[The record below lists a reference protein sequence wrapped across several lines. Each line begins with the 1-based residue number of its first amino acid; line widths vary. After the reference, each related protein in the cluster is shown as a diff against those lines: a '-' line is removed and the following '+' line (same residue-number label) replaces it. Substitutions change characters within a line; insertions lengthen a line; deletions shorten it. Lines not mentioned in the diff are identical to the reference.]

1 MQTVLF
7 SALFG
12 ISERRERI
20 AFLEKLQTHMSP
32 DIQLVAFNTSTETES
47 DITIINTSTNLKPN
61 FSDIQGAFN
70 TLVEQTCP
78 DQLQT
83 LTTHLLGEAS
93 NLSRKYNNNLKR
105 HIRLTHCFIAALDEH
120 TPSYVFLWNQFN
132 ALHRHFA
139 HILDARG
146 ISYGFFHDGLL
157 PGSIALDF
165 DGEMGES
172 WVTQDT
178 EKFQNINV
186 SSENRGRAQGFL
198 DALALRNVARH
209 TQQDDISVS
218 DALEAIQKNDR
229 PIIFYAGQV
238 DWHAGIQPNGPER
251 LCHSPFYTSTLEA
264 LAHLDAAAGR
274 LGAFIVFKPHP
285 LSKDRYT
292 YLEASDYPNTLIINS
307 TTLESCMDAA
317 DIVTTIASQTSYVA
331 LMAGKSVMM
340 LGRNQITG
348 KGITY
353 DLTSRD
359 GLEKLIL
366 TALQDPLAETRRD
379 MLADHVARLEQA
391 YLYDFDTLDISFYR
405 CDARA
410 AASAITQALKTT
422 SDIPKS

>member
-1 MQTVLF
+1 
-7 SALFG
+7 
-12 ISERRERI
+12 
-20 AFLEKLQTHMSP
+20 
-32 DIQLVAFNTSTETES
+32 
-47 DITIINTSTNLKPN
+47 
-61 FSDIQGAFN
+61 
-70 TLVEQTCP
+70 
-78 DQLQT
+78 
-83 LTTHLLGEAS
+83 
-93 NLSRKYNNNLKR
+93 
-105 HIRLTHCFIAALDEH
+105 
-120 TPSYVFLWNQFN
+120 
-132 ALHRHFA
+132 
-139 HILDARG
+139 
-146 ISYGFFHDGLL
+146 
-157 PGSIALDF
+157 
-165 DGEMGES
+165 
-172 WVTQDT
+172 
-178 EKFQNINV
+178 
-186 SSENRGRAQGFL
+186 
-198 DALALRNVARH
+198 
-209 TQQDDISVS
+209 
-218 DALEAIQKNDR
+218 
-229 PIIFYAGQV
+229 
-238 DWHAGIQPNGPER
+238 
-251 LCHSPFYTSTLEA
+251 
-264 LAHLDAAAGR
+264 LDAAAGR